1 MNTKDAMTVP
11 VEVSPAVS
19 WSSADRAEWPPLT
32 AEAIAAILQAARY
45 AALTYE
51 GPVGEIISGELRS
64 YAESGV
70 QLPPSAMGPRLLA
83 AMQRQEARQPLPAA
97 PSWAHLPAQ
106 YIPGSGLK
114 WRYRTV

>member
-1 MNTKDAMTVP
+1 MSTKDPMTVS
-11 VEVSPAVS
+11 VEASPSAS

-32 AEAIAAILQAARY
+32 AEATAAILQAARY

-64 YAESGV
+64 YAEGGV
-70 QLPPSAMGPRLLA
+70 QLPPSGMGPRLLA
-83 AMQRQEARQPLPAA
+83 AMQRKEARQPLPQA
-97 PSWAHLPAQ
+97 PSWAHLPAH
-106 YIPGSGLK
+106 YIPGSALR